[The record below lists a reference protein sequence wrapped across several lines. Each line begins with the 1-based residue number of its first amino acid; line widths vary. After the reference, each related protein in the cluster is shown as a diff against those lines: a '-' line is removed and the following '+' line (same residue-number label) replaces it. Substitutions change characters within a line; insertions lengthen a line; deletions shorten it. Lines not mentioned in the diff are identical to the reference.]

1 MFNKNSNA
9 QNELRYRRSI
19 VPRPLTLMRGT
30 VAFAYAGLWAA
41 EERLRDWLGPPPVHG
56 WTALTISQQSVTVEC
71 ESGAACESSQQRPR
85 NGRVGLDSEY

>member
-1 MFNKNSNA
+1 MKQIA
-9 QNELRYRRSI
+9 VALSI
-19 VPRPLTLMRGT
+19 AVLLTAAA
-30 VAFAYAGLWAA
+30 AFGL
-41 EERLRDWLGPPPVHG
+41 HG